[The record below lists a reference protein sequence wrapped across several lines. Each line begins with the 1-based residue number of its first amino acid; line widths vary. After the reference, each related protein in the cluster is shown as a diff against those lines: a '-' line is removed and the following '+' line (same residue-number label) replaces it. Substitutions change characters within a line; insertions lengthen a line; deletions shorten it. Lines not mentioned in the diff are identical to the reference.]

1 MVLISGTQ
9 IRFQASLVRQQSQQ
23 FKTGVMVQQLP
34 PRQVNSD
41 RASGFRMGG
50 WIGAIALGLN
60 PGLALAETAH
70 RPAVSVANLAAT
82 APIEGLAPVMDIPNS
97 PHNADQGLPPV
108 SLIAQTMTNAQT
120 STQLTV
126 NGRQIP
132 NSWASWAAWTEN
144 GQARIG
150 LADGAMAQLVGA
162 DLLDTADPNRQP
174 IQWFTV
180 NPTPLTARQI
190 GAFRYL
196 DITDWARDRGWQLQV
211 NGANLAIATA
221 PPSLQSIRQGSQPW
235 GTRYVLQFDRP
246 AAFQIDEEAS
256 TAIVALDA
264 RSALPANSTNLDVT
278 AAGNRTI
285 IKLPLPS
292 GARPRTFTLVQPN
305 RLVID
310 LRADGL
316 PSRSIAWANG
326 LTWKQQ
332 YITLGAAR
340 FPVQLLE
347 LNPRQPGLRL
357 RPLPPN
363 ADGQTGIAPLVQ
375 TIRQWQAPAGI
386 NGGYFNRNTQLPL
399 GAVRRDGRWLSGPI
413 LGRGAVGWDDGGQF
427 LFDRL
432 QLREQ
437 LTAGSQSWTL
447 TTLNSGYIQGGIAR
461 YTRDWGS
468 SYKTLSDGEV
478 GIIVQG
484 DRVVQQVTGG
494 AAGSSSFPIPTE
506 GYLLVTRSLA
516 SAAAAL
522 PVGTTLRLQS
532 STNPSGFDR
541 FPQILAAG
549 PLLIQNSQIV
559 LDPKREGFSD
569 SFIIELAARS
579 GFGQLADGRL
589 LVVSVHNRIGG
600 RGPSLGEMAQL
611 MRQLGCV
618 NAVNFDGGS
627 STTLMVGGRIVDRP
641 SRSAARVHNALGI
654 FLGIP

>member
-1 MVLISGTQ
+1 MVKQQRQGWSG
-9 IRFQASLVRQQSQQ
+9 R
-23 FKTGVMVQQLP
+23 
-34 PRQVNSD
+34 D
-41 RASGFRMGG
+41 RAAEGGTRHGAGYHTSG
-50 WIGAIALGLN
+50 WLGAIALGLGAV
-60 PGLALAETAH
+60 PALAQPIGQ
-70 RPAVSVANLAAT
+70 PAVSAASLAAA
-82 APIEGLAPVMDIPNS
+82 APIELSAPGIDTMSEFNS
-97 PHNADQGLPPV
+97 PDLTEGLPPV
-108 SLIAQTMTNAQT
+108 TLVAQVAANVQT

-132 NSWASWAAWTEN
+132 NSWASWATWTEN
-144 GQARIG
+144 GQTRIG

-162 DLLDTADPNRQP
+162 DLLDTADPQRQP
-174 IQWFTV
+174 IQWFAA
-180 NPTPLTARQI
+180 NPVTLAARQA

-196 DITDWARDRGWQLQV
+196 DITDWARDRGWQLQPS
-211 NGANLAIATA
+211 GSTLAIATA
-221 PPSLQSIRQGSQPW
+221 PPSLQSIRQGTQPW
-235 GTRYVLQFDRP
+235 GARYVLQFDRP
-246 AAFQIDEEAS
+246 AAFQIDEDAS
-256 TAIVALDA
+256 TVIVALDA

-285 IKLPLPS
+285 VKLPLPS
-292 GARPRTFTLVQPN
+292 GTRPRAFTLVQPN

-310 LRADGL
+310 LRADWL
-316 PSRSIAWANG
+316 PTRAIAWAGG
-326 LTWKQQ
+326 LQWRQQ
-332 YITLGAAR
+332 YMALGAAR

-347 LNPRQPGLRL
+347 LNPRAGLRL
-357 RPLPPN
+357 RPLPPS

-437 LTAGSQSWTL
+437 ITAGSQSWTL
-447 TTLNSGYIQGGIAR
+447 TTLNSGFIQGGIAR

-478 GIIVQG
+478 GIVVQG

-494 AAGSSSFPIPTE
+494 PAGSSSFPIPAE

-516 SAAAAL
+516 SAAAAM
-522 PVGTTLRLQS
+522 PVGTPLRLQS
-532 STNPSGFDR
+532 GTNPSGFDR
-541 FPQILAAG
+541 LPHILAAG
-549 PLLIQNSQIV
+549 PLLIQNGQIV

-589 LVVSVHNRIGG
+589 LVVSVHNRVGG

-654 FLGIP
+654 FLSNP